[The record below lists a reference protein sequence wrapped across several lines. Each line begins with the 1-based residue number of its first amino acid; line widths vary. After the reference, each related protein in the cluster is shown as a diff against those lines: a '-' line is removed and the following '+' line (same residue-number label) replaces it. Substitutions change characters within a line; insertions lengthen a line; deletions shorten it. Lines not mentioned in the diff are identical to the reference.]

1 MKKRKQI
8 SQQAIARKRLER
20 DARRLHTLK
29 CDEARSKGFAANTET
44 LLAQLEA
51 QYEAG
56 KISITQ
62 YNQGMQ
68 ILGKEEVPGEDEELG
83 F

>member
-8 SQQAIARKRLER
+8 SKEAIDRKRLER
-20 DARRLHTLK
+20 DERRAHTLFCNEARR
-29 CDEARSKGFAANTET
+29 KGVKANTET

-56 KISITQ
+56 MISLTE
-62 YNQGMQ
+62 YNFGLEF
-68 ILGKEEVPGEDEELG
+68 LGVKEVPDDEELG